1 MLAVRAHDFLVFV
14 AVAAALAAA
23 CNTTPVASSSAIP
36 IPAQRIY
43 APEFTKA
50 QAGYAL
56 VVVTRDKGLK
66 AKDCTARL
74 HVDGTRVADL
84 RPSEQIRL
92 FVAEGQAIFGVS
104 AYRCFGGGSDQ
115 TSVLVTRAKPVLL
128 RISVGN
134 GKGLTIQP
142 SPF

>member
-1 MLAVRAHDFLVFV
+1 MRSVRPYVTSVV
-14 AVAAALAAA
+14 AVLAIG
-23 CNTTPVASSSAIP
+23 CNTTPVPSSSALP
-36 IPAQRIY
+36 IPPERVY

-50 QAGYAL
+50 QTGFAL

-74 HVDGTRVADL
+74 FVDGTRVADM

-92 FVAEGQAIFGVS
+92 FIEEGQTIFGVT

-115 TSVLVTRAKPVLL
+115 TSVTVTRAKPVLL
-128 RISVGN
+128 RISVGG
-134 GKGLTIQP
+134 GKGMTIQP